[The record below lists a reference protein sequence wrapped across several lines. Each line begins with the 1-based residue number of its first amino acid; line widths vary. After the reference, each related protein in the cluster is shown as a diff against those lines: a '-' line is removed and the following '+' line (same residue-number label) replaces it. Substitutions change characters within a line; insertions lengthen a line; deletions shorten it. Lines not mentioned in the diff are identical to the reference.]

1 LKRRVVHCGKA
12 AVRGEESNAGILKVA
27 VDDPQKLGRLLAAGS
42 VRLNLV
48 LSQAAL

>member
-1 LKRRVVHCGKA
+1 MTSSLNSSTSRMSSDTSPS
-12 AVRGEESNAGILKVA
+12 EVA

-48 LSQAAL
+48 LSQTAL